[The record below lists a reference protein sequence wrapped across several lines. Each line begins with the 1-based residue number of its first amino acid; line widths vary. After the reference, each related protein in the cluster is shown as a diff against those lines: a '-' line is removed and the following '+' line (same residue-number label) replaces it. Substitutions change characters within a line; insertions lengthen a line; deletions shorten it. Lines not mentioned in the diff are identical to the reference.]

1 MRKCV
6 AQAGHELIIPAPLP
20 LQRLPE
26 YTNQLFLYLWGRV
39 SLYSPG
45 WPGLSFATA
54 SLTSGCPACTAL
66 GSTLEMLFFW
76 TKVWEGWPG
85 KTVLS
90 FCLTYEHRL
99 GRAFLLESMIYTPLG
114 FATQRGILV
123 RGKRLKPR
131 ERISLPVRLVIYLL
145 KSSRQTQSPVWDHCG
160 FLRRVR
166 TVPQA
171 SSLLSGL
178 SSILPQ
184 RPRKALFTAA
194 FCWFYSQ
201 LLTPW
206 DIKTL
211 MIYK

>member
-45 WPGLSFATA
+45 LPGLSFATA
-54 SLTSGCPACTAL
+54 SLASGCPACTAL

-160 FLRRVR
+160 FLRQVR

-171 SSLLSGL
+171 SLLSGL

>member
-1 MRKCV
+1 MPSMHRS
-6 AQAGHELIIPAPLP
+6 
-20 LQRLPE
+20 R
-26 YTNQLFLYLWGRV
+26 
-39 SLYSPG
+39 
-45 WPGLSFATA
+45 
-54 SLTSGCPACTAL
+54 
-66 GSTLEMLFFW
+66 STLEMLFFW

-85 KTVLS
+85 KPLLS
-90 FCLTYEHRL
+90 CLAYEHGL
-99 GRAFLLESMIYTPLG
+99 GRAFLFESMIYTPVG
-114 FATQRGILV
+114 SETQRGILV

-145 KSSRQTQSPVWDHCG
+145 KSSRQTKSPVWDLCG
-160 FLRRVR
+160 FLRQVR

-184 RPRKALFTAA
+184 RPHEALFTAA

-211 MIYK
+211 MIYR